1 MALFVTEYASLAS
14 DTFSTGIAAALEP
27 ALAEQA
33 ITISGTSAASAAFNT
48 RTCFVMLHA
57 QEAVCLKWGTAPTA
71 VTTAQ
76 RMAAGE
82 TRFVG
87 VPPGQ
92 SYKVA
97 GIAGA

>member
-14 DTFSTGIAAALEP
+14 DTFDFRIAAAMEP
-27 ALAEQA
+27 ALANQA
-33 ITISGTSAASAAFNT
+33 ITISGTSGQSAAFNE
-48 RTCFVMLHA
+48 RTSFVMLHA
-57 QEAVCLKWGTAPTA
+57 QEATCVAWGTNPTA

-76 RMAAGE
+76 RMGAGE

-87 VPPGQ
+87 VPMGQ

-97 GIAGA
+97 GIASA